1 MIKQTKKRCID
12 CGSLTYIW
20 SHKKCKRCDALYRAR
35 ERRSTQKGTNVP
47 SNKDRPQNRSY
58 TPLNRMSDKRR
69 IEAAQYKTICDE
81 MDLVKPHICFL
92 CGKEVKGRPDHH
104 HLSGRWEN
112 YLKEDLIVKA
122 HGKCHRQYHDDPVES
137 IEWFDDFLLM
147 LKQYNF
153 QLYQRELYKLDK

>member
-20 SHKKCKRCDALYRAR
+20 SHKRCKRCDALFRAQ

-47 SNKDRPQNRSY
+47 PNRDRPLKRVRG
-58 TPLNRMSDKRR
+58 TLNSMSAKRR
-69 IEAAQYKTICDE
+69 IEAVQYKAICDE
-81 MDLVKPHICFL
+81 MDLFKPHICFF

-104 HLSGRWEN
+104 HLDGRYEH
-112 YLKEDLIVKA
+112 YLKKEWIVKA

-137 IEWFDDFLLM
+137 MKWFEPFLLR
-147 LKQYNF
+147 LKKKNF